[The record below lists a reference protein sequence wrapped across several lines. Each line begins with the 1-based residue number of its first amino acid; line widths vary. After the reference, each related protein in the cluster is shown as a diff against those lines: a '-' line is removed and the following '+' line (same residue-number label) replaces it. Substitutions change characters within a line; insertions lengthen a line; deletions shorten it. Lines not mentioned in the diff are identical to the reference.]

1 MVSGMLLALLIIALP
16 VAIAAAVISVA
27 VAARDEHAPADPGIG
42 TVRRLFVYVLALL
55 GLLFAATGVSLLLT
69 GVLEVVI
76 ERVLVGQRSEALS
89 TALAFT
95 VVGTPAWVGFA
106 ALAQRSLAQH
116 PAEAWALTRRLY
128 FVVVRAVA
136 ITFVVF
142 NAGGVGRQL
151 VGLDPVSSH
160 AWGWLLTWGGVW
172 LVHARL
178 TAGEPAPSTVTRLL
192 ERLSWYYGALLG
204 LAFVLNGV
212 ATLVRTPLE
221 SAYNAAS
228 GIALVDAALSVGLR
242 EGGVQLAVGGA
253 LWATHWLRRLLRGDR
268 RTTLW
273 HVQVFVFG
281 TLPGVA
287 LTVVPVAVLLY
298 TVLEWYLG
306 TPGLDTA
313 SAQFAEVPSLLG
325 ALVAGVA
332 TWGYHRAALV
342 EATHDAETPQR
353 EAEGEPE
360 RVYRYA
366 VAAAGLITAAIG
378 LATVIALACEA
389 LGGGGSL
396 VRESGW
402 WRNPLV
408 RAATLLV
415 VGTPLWVWYWAGL
428 QRALPIAAGART
440 SLSRRT
446 FLFAAVGVSIAAL
459 LVSLVV
465 LLFQVFRPLLDGD
478 LSLGTL
484 DDARWSISTAATAA
498 AVAIYY
504 LLVQRED
511 QAATRVETPDGARA
525 RRRSVVLLAPED
537 ARAVAEALRGIE
549 GVRLQTWQRTDGVTT
564 ALSDAQVELLRAA
577 VAAIDAERVLVIVA
591 GDRSEVVPYRE

>member
-192 ERLSWYYGALLG
+192 ERLSWYYG
-204 LAFVLNGV
+204 
-212 ATLVRTPLE
+212 
-221 SAYNAAS
+221 
-228 GIALVDAALSVGLR
+228 
-242 EGGVQLAVGGA
+242 
-253 LWATHWLRRLLRGDR
+253 
-268 RTTLW
+268 
-273 HVQVFVFG
+273 
-281 TLPGVA
+281 
-287 LTVVPVAVLLY
+287 
-298 TVLEWYLG
+298 
-306 TPGLDTA
+306 
-313 SAQFAEVPSLLG
+313 
-325 ALVAGVA
+325 
-332 TWGYHRAALV
+332 
-342 EATHDAETPQR
+342 
-353 EAEGEPE
+353 
-360 RVYRYA
+360 
-366 VAAAGLITAAIG
+366 
-378 LATVIALACEA
+378 
-389 LGGGGSL
+389 
-396 VRESGW
+396 
-402 WRNPLV
+402 
-408 RAATLLV
+408 
-415 VGTPLWVWYWAGL
+415 
-428 QRALPIAAGART
+428 
-440 SLSRRT
+440 
-446 FLFAAVGVSIAAL
+446 
-459 LVSLVV
+459 
-465 LLFQVFRPLLDGD
+465 
-478 LSLGTL
+478 
-484 DDARWSISTAATAA
+484 
-498 AVAIYY
+498 
-504 LLVQRED
+504 
-511 QAATRVETPDGARA
+511 
-525 RRRSVVLLAPED
+525 
-537 ARAVAEALRGIE
+537 
-549 GVRLQTWQRTDGVTT
+549 
-564 ALSDAQVELLRAA
+564 
-577 VAAIDAERVLVIVA
+577 
-591 GDRSEVVPYRE
+591 